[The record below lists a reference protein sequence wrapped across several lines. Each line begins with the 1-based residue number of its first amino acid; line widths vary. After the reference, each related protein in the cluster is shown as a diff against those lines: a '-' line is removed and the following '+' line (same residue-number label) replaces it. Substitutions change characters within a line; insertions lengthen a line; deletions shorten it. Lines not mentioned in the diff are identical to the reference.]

1 MVLIITTTLEPN
13 CLQKNLKD
21 CLNNNNNNNNN
32 NNKNI
37 QMKFMSSVKV
47 YRKLTIIF
55 C

>member
-21 CLNNNNNNNNN
+21 CLNNNNNN
-32 NNKNI
+32 KNI

>member
-21 CLNNNNNNNNN
+21 CLNNNNNNN
-32 NNKNI
+32 KNI